1 MKFEFLFVPTSDLA
15 ASLETYRALGFTE
28 AWREGD
34 ATVVMALPGSDTQIM
49 LDANDPSAPA
59 GPLFVVDSVE
69 AFHAARPASLGVVEE
84 PTEIP
89 GGFVVTY
96 HEPGG
101 QVFYVM
107 DQSTET
113 TAG

>member
-15 ASLETYRALGFTE
+15 ASLDTYRALGFSE

-34 ATVVMALPGSDTQIM
+34 ATVVLALPGTGTQIM
-49 LDANDPSAPA
+49 LDANDPTAPG
-59 GPLFVVDSVE
+59 GPLFVVESVD
-69 AFHAARPASLGVVEE
+69 AFHSARPAALTVVEE

-96 HEPGG
+96 QEPGG

-107 DQSTET
+107 DQSTE
-113 TAG
+113 A